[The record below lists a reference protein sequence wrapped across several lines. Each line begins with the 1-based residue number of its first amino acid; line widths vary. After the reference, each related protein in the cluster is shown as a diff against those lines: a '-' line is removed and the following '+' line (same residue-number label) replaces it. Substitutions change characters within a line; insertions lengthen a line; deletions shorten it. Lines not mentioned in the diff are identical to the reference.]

1 MRIVFLG
8 LPLAALL
15 LIGDGHQVV
24 LAGVRPTLS
33 NGTRRLRKLG
43 TPVIT
48 DPQNDWE
55 AFRARARTAGAELL
69 VSWFFTRRIPMG
81 LVEDCPLGGIGVH
94 PSLLPRHRGPD
105 PFFAAIDAGDAETGV
120 TVHRIAADYDTGA
133 IVAQRSIRID
143 PRWNAWQLARQLDRP
158 SLALL
163 RETVQR
169 AARGDDLR
177 GQPQEERKAT
187 LAPSPAEDDRELR
200 WSWPAERLERRI
212 RALAPVPGALALVGD
227 TCMMVLR
234 ARPTDDVPR
243 ALEPG
248 EAAILDTTVVVR
260 AGDRGLVLEQVEIDG
275 KTYEGAELAT
285 LVARASK
292 K

>member
-15 LIGDGHQVV
+15 LLGDGHQVV
-24 LAGVRPTLS
+24 LAGVRRTLS

-55 AFRARARTAGAELL
+55 AFRARARAAGAELL
-69 VSWFFTRRIPMG
+69 VSWFFTRRIPMS
-81 LVEDCPLGGIGVH
+81 LVQDCPLGGIGVH

-105 PFFAAIDAGDAETGV
+105 PFFAAIDAGDTETGV
-120 TVHRIAADYDTGA
+120 TVHRIADEYDTGA
-133 IVAQRSIRID
+133 ILAQRSIRLD
-143 PRWNAWQLARQLDRP
+143 PRWNAWQLARKLDRP

-169 AARGDDLR
+169 AAQGDDLR
-177 GQPQEERKAT
+177 GQPQEERMAT
-187 LAPSPAEDDRELR
+187 LAPSPGEDDRELH
-200 WSWPAERLERRI
+200 WSWPAERIERRI
-212 RALAPVPGALALVGD
+212 RALAPAPGALAFVGD
-227 TCMMVLR
+227 TCMTVLR
-234 ARPTDDVPR
+234 ATVTDDVPR

-248 EAAILDTTVVVR
+248 EAAIDDRTVVVR
-260 AGDRGLVLEQVEIDG
+260 ARDRGLAIEQVEIDG
-275 KTYEGAELAT
+275 KTYEGAELAM
-285 LVARASK
+285 LVACASK